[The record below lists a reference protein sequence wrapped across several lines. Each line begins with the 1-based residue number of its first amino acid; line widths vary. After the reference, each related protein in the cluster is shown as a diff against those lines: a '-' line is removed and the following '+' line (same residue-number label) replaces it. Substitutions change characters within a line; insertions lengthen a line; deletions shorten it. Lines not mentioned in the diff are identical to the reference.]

1 MLEKIKSFGRCF
13 TKTTPFILSNTV
25 IMIPYIVFLGLSD
38 GFQWERIMPF
48 VLFYTFRMTGIF
60 LIRGLNAG
68 LDSFTLLM
76 ISLLLGGAGSLI
88 GVFGLVY
95 FPLYILSSIL
105 MGLSASWLTPANI
118 TVIYHE
124 KKQNFSVMRP
134 TSYIY
139 ASVLLLFLLWT
150 IRVPAPLQST
160 AVFAL
165 YTLFY
170 VMAYHTVSHYPNYEL
185 DFKDVKKNLI
195 SVKELLWFGSFFL
208 LLFLLRSSQLLL
220 DKERFDFAV
229 LSFAVLLVLVFS
241 LLKRIKES
249 WHLPLWM
256 NLFNFMNG
264 MFGNFLILFGTL
276 YVSVV
281 HGKETLAWLL
291 YFPYIAGM
299 VAAMIFG
306 PAILGERSEKQL
318 LPFLLLS
325 FSGGLLI
332 SGMPY
337 GFSIGIFILSFI
349 RGTASSWLNQVYYDE
364 EAIPADQRILA
375 KFATQNKG
383 SLTHQFGL
391 MLILTAVTLFS
402 GKPIQEL
409 LRITGRHSVTEAGI
423 QLLEMTKWI
432 NIGMLLLG
440 LLGIYYLWR
449 KTAKNDE
456 DIH

>member
-1 MLEKIKSFGRCF
+1 VDEL
-13 TKTTPFILSNTV
+13 V
-25 IMIPYIVFLGLSD
+25 
-38 GFQWERIMPF
+38 Q
-48 VLFYTFRMTGIF
+48 FYE
-60 LIRGLNAG
+60 
-68 LDSFTLLM
+68 
-76 ISLLLGGAGSLI
+76 
-88 GVFGLVY
+88 
-95 FPLYILSSIL
+95 
-105 MGLSASWLTPANI
+105 W
-118 TVIYHE
+118 
-124 KKQNFSVMRP
+124 
-134 TSYIY
+134 
-139 ASVLLLFLLWT
+139 
-150 IRVPAPLQST
+150 
-160 AVFAL
+160 
-165 YTLFY
+165 
-170 VMAYHTVSHYPNYEL
+170 
-185 DFKDVKKNLI
+185 DV
-195 SVKELLWFGSFFL
+195 
-208 LLFLLRSSQLLL
+208 RQ
-220 DKERFDFAV
+220 
-229 LSFAVLLVLVFS
+229 
-241 LLKRIKES
+241 
-249 WHLPLWM
+249 
-256 NLFNFMNG
+256 
-264 MFGNFLILFGTL
+264 FLILFGTL